1 MKFRHATIP
10 MTLQRTANVSYT
22 PPPVTTTVTPTA
34 TPNMSRVGMLQNIQ
48 NTKQCGTCGKR

>member
-1 MKFRHATIP
+1 MKFRRATIP

-22 PPPVTTTVTPTA
+22 PAITTPEPSKAAPSVT
-34 TPNMSRVGMLQNIQ
+34 RVGMLQNIQ